1 MFMAIISVFGVHY
14 LVFSF
19 EEIMHENDSM
29 SQNIKLCRRKKTKI
43 VLPSQF
49 LLKLVF
55 FTYQCV
61 FNKP

>member
-29 SQNIKLCRRKKTKI
+29 SQNIKLCRRKVTKI